1 MNFRQHNALSFSIEN
16 ILRDDFPR
24 RTERPDSVVD
34 AQTQTS
40 FENIPNTVMG
50 HRCALCRQLLTNT
63 NEANEINIDHSADE
77 TIRHRDVKGT
87 VLFFLNLQLVHVSTS
102 VHYRVVVHDCLFG
115 EHTRSSPSAKR
126 FGNAITAHYYCY
138 AFHDDIGFFFN
149 CYFYRAFRINEFTE
163 QPSSK

>member
-1 MNFRQHNALSFSIEN
+1 MNFRQHNVLSFSIEN

-50 HRCALCRQLLTNT
+50 NRCALCRQLLTNT

-77 TIRHRDVKGT
+77 TIRHRDFKGM
-87 VLFFLNLQLVHVSTS
+87 VLFF
-102 VHYRVVVHDCLFG
+102 
-115 EHTRSSPSAKR
+115 
-126 FGNAITAHYYCY
+126 
-138 AFHDDIGFFFN
+138 
-149 CYFYRAFRINEFTE
+149 EFTTG
-163 QPSSK
+163 SCFY